1 MCDYFIKVVKRRDY
15 TVVIKIR
22 EKIFNIFINK
32 YGVWG
37 YFEGDRQGNRVG
49 RGRLIYYMGI

>member
-1 MCDYFIKVVKRRDY
+1 MLDRKEEEKMCDYFIKVVKRRDY
-15 TVVIKIR
+15 MVVIKIR

-37 YFEGDRQGNRVG
+37 YFEGDR
-49 RGRLIYYMGI
+49 